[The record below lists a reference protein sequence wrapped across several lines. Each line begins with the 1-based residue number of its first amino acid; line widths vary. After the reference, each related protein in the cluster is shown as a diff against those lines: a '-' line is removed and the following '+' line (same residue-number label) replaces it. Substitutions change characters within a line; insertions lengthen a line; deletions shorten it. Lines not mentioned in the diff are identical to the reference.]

1 MSAPLIEIVG
11 LGPAGEEFVTDHT
24 RRRIAAHRHRYVR
37 TARHPSASVVTDAI
51 ALDHH
56 YEDAATFDETYRGI
70 VEELIRA
77 AHEHGEILYAVP
89 GSPLVLE
96 RTVRDLVADERV
108 RCVVQP
114 AMSFLDLAW
123 SRLGIDPVET
133 TVTLVDGHQFVTAAA
148 GSSGPLLVAHCH
160 APWVL
165 SDIKLST
172 DDTGSESNDDIEVVL
187 LHHLGLEDEL
197 VTTVPWS
204 AMDRTVAA
212 DHLTCLYIPQLR
224 VNVGRE
230 LVAFHELARRLR
242 HDCPWDRKQTHQ
254 SLITYLLEETYEV
267 VDALDALDSD
277 DPLSDEHLMEEL
289 GDLLYQIEF
298 HAAIAEQE
306 GRFTM
311 ADVARGINDKLVR
324 RHPHVFGSES
334 PSATDSE
341 SLTASWEA
349 IKKAEKKAKGVRS
362 GPFDGV
368 PRAAGALSYA
378 AAIQKRADRAGIDLR
393 ISPSG
398 LDLDSVTDLGEVLFS
413 IVADCRRRGIDP
425 EVALRSVTSARRAVA
440 EGEAPGSTNQ

>member
-1 MSAPLIEIVG
+1 MTLPLIEIVG
-11 LGPAGEEFVTDHT
+11 LGPAGEEYVTDHT

-37 TARHPSASVVTDAI
+37 TARHPSASVVTGAV

-56 YEDAATFDETYRGI
+56 YEDAATFEATYRGI
-70 VEELIRA
+70 VEELISA
-77 AHEHGEILYAVP
+77 AQRFGEILYAVP

-96 RTVRDLVADERV
+96 RTVRDLVADERI
-108 RCVVQP
+108 RCVIQP

-123 SRLGIDPVET
+123 ARLGIDPVES
-133 TVTLVDGHQFVTAAA
+133 TVTLVDGHQFATAAA
-148 GSSGPLLVAHCH
+148 GSHGPLLVAHCH

-165 SDIKLST
+165 SDVKLST
-172 DDTGSESNDDIEVVL
+172 DDSGSLSNDDIDVVL
-187 LHHLGLEDEL
+187 LHHLGLEDEV

-212 DHLTCLYIPQLR
+212 DHLTCLYVPQLR

-242 HDCPWDRKQTHQ
+242 HECPWDREQTHQ

-324 RHPHVFGSES
+324 RHPHVFGSAS
-334 PSATDSE
+334 TATTDTE

-349 IKKAEKKAKGVRS
+349 IKKAEKEAKGVLP

-378 AAIQKRADRAGIDLR
+378 ASIQKRADRAGIDLR

-398 LDLDSVTDLGEVLFS
+398 LDLDSITDLGEVLFS

-425 EVALRSVTSARRAVA
+425 EVALRSVTTARRSAA
-440 EGEAPGSTNQ
+440 ENREPG